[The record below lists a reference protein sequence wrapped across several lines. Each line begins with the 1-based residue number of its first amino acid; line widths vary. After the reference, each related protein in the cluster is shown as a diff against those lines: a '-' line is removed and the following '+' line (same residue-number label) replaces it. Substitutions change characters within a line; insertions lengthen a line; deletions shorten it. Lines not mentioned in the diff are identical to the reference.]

1 MWVDLFASINDNQ
14 EEIFMTEMNS
24 AWNYDW
30 RKFCSEGK
38 YLWANPPFD
47 DLKKVVTK
55 ACLEPCKIILVAP
68 NWNSGNWKEL
78 LGKVATHVF
87 EIPPTFPSL
96 KDQRGRGCY
105 PANIGPYTSPSL
117 IPQPC
122 MLGRGIWTLCWSKEL
137 KMTPKVGG
145 QTNLCL
151 KCGLTPRGG
160 VRCPSPS

>member
-78 LGKVATHVF
+78 LGKVAAHVSEQPPDIPVF
-87 EIPPTFPSL
+87 ERSKGEGLLPGKHGSIQVSVVDT
-96 KDQRGRGCY
+96 
-105 PANIGPYTSPSL
+105 T
-117 IPQPC
+117 
-122 MLGRGIWTLCWSKEL
+122 TLH
-137 KMTPKVGG
+137 VGKG
-145 QTNLCL
+145 D
-151 KCGLTPRGG
+151 
-160 VRCPSPS
+160 